1 MEHSTEKNQIQGFCE
16 DVMYRLFGM
25 GYLSETYPT
34 PPPTPP
40 TQTSSEGRN
49 SALRPH
55 PNWSVMSGNSSVS
68 LIGSEEQIIFCQ

>member
-34 PPPTPP
+34 PPPPPPPLPNQTPLW
-40 TQTSSEGRN
+40 R
-49 SALRPH
+49 
-55 PNWSVMSGNSSVS
+55 
-68 LIGSEEQIIFCQ
+68 

>member
-34 PPPTPP
+34 PPPPP
-40 TQTSSEGRN
+40 P
-49 SALRPH
+49 PH
-55 PNWSVMSGNSSVS
+55 PNLLWR
-68 LIGSEEQIIFCQ
+68 